1 MTPAEVRQAS
11 RPLSHYVF
19 LTYGIVG
26 APFADGDDNGGKSA
40 GGGNVFIGGMPNE
53 FVLVD
58 GEKLPPGAGGSVPL
72 GSGYDAPPVLRG
84 ASRRVFPLAGG

>member
-11 RPLSHYVF
+11 RPLSYFVI
-19 LTYGIVG
+19 LTYGIFG

-40 GGGNVFIGGMPNE
+40 GGGSVFVGGMPKE
-53 FVLVD
+53 FVLKD
-58 GEKLPPGAGGSVPL
+58 GVKLPPGAVGSVPF

-84 ASRRVFPLAGG
+84 ASRRVFPFAGG